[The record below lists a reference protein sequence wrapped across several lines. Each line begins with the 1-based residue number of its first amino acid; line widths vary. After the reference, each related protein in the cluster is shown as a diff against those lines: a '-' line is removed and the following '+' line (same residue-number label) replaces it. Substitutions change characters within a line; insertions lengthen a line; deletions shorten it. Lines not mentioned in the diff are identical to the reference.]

1 MNNLI
6 FVKSV
11 VKQQVYNYNKSVAVA
26 LKAIE
31 YYDIISVG
39 RIVSSEL
46 SLYRLI
52 SGAFGAFRKDA
63 IDKIGGG
70 VGPWMDGD
78 ISVKLKKMGCKIKFE
93 PAEFARSYSVAY
105 LTALLIQFRIT
116 IEHIIFL
123 LFRCIY
129 GIRESFF
136 AVFKT
141 LVLILYIFY

>member
-1 MNNLI
+1 MNNLM

-31 YYDIISVG
+31 YYDTISVG

-63 IDKIGGG
+63 IDKIGGCWA
-70 VGPWMDGD
+70 VDGW
-78 ISVKLKKMGCKIKFE
+78 
-93 PAEFARSYSVAY
+93 
-105 LTALLIQFRIT
+105 
-116 IEHIIFL
+116 
-123 LFRCIY
+123 
-129 GIRESFF
+129 
-136 AVFKT
+136 
-141 LVLILYIFY
+141 